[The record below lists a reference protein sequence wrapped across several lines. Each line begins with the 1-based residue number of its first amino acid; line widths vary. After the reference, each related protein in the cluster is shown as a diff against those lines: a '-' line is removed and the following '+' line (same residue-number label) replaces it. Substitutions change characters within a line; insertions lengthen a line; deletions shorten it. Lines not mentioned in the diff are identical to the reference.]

1 MGLGPASS
9 ALKDSNMAC
18 NDGFMADSLEAGTA
32 NAVAA
37 NLPMV
42 VMLPLC

>member
-9 ALKDSNMAC
+9 AQAESNMAC
-18 NDGFMADSLEAGTA
+18 DDGIMADSLEAGTA

-37 NLPMV
+37 NLPMM